1 MGAGKST
8 VGREVAK
15 RLGLQFYDSDK
26 AVEQKVGVSV
36 ATVFEREGESG
47 FRIHEEEVIREL
59 CQLEG
64 IVLATGGGAVLS
76 KNTRDLLLK
85 TGRVFY
91 LSASVD
97 TLFDRTVG
105 DSGRPLLEASNRQQT
120 IIELLRQREPIY
132 QKVAHHVIITDH
144 RATDWVV
151 DQVLKI
157 TERACAQ
164 EITLSNDHV

>member
-15 RLGLQFYDSDK
+15 RLEMQFYDSDE
-26 AVEQKVGVSV
+26 AVEQKIGVSV

-47 FRIHEEEVIREL
+47 FRVREEEVIREL
-59 CQLEG
+59 CQLED

-76 KNTRDLLLK
+76 KSTRNLLPEK
-85 TGRVFY
+85 GMVFY

-97 TLFDRTVG
+97 TLFERTAG
-105 DSGRPLLEASNRQQT
+105 DSDRPLLQASNRQQT

-132 QKVAHHVIITDH
+132 QKIADHVIITDH
-144 RATDWVV
+144 RATSWVV
-151 DQVLKI
+151 DQILKF
-157 TERACAQ
+157 TKHA
-164 EITLSNDHV
+164 LPGK